1 MKVGRREFFAVV
13 GIAAGPSATHAQQ
26 RATVGLLSSATMAE
40 WAQVAVRK
48 GLADEGFVEGRNL
61 IIVTRSAEGQ
71 LDRLPALAADL
82 VGQKVAAIFA
92 AGGPVPTRAAKA
104 ATASIPIVFAYGG
117 DPVADGLV
125 PSLSRPGG
133 NVTGAT
139 FIGISLTAKRL
150 QLLHEIA
157 PKATELAILVNPN
170 GTLAESQVKDA
181 QAAMAHMGLR
191 LRVLNAV
198 TDAEIDAA
206 YATMA
211 QDRIGGVLV
220 STDPTFGFKFR
231 DKLIGLAARHRL
243 AAVYDSRDFAKAGG
257 LIIYGSNLGDT
268 WRQAGR
274 YVGRI
279 LKGEKPADLPVL
291 QATRYETIVNL
302 KTAKALGIEIP
313 QKVLLDAD
321 ETIE

>member
-1 MKVGRREFFAVV
+1 MRVGRRGFFTAV
-13 GIAAGPSATHAQQ
+13 GIAAMPSATRAQQ
-26 RATVGLLSSATMAE
+26 RATIGLLSSATMAD
-40 WAQVAVRK
+40 WAQVAVRR

-61 IIVTRSAEGQ
+61 VIITRSAEGQ

-82 VGQKVAAIFA
+82 VGLKVSAIFA

-104 ATASIPIVFAYGG
+104 ATATIPIVFAYGG

-125 PSLSRPGG
+125 PGLSRPGG

-157 PKATELAILVNPN
+157 PKATDLAILVNPN
-170 GTLAESQVKDA
+170 GTLAESQIKDA
-181 QAAMAHMGLR
+181 QAAMEAMGLR
-191 LRVLNAV
+191 LHVLNAV
-198 TDAEIDAA
+198 TDVEIDAA
-206 YATMA
+206 FAA
-211 QDRIGGVLV
+211 IDQNRIGGVLV

-231 DKLIGLAARHRL
+231 DRLIDMAARHHL
-243 AAVYDSRDFAKAGG
+243 PAIYDSRDFAEAGG
-257 LIIYGSNLGDT
+257 LIIYGTNLGDT
-268 WRQAGR
+268 WRQASR

-279 LKGEKPADLPVL
+279 LKGEKPADLPIL

-302 KTAKALGIEIP
+302 KTAKAQGMAIP
-313 QKVLLDAD
+313 QRVLLDAD